1 VSINANVAP
10 ATHGETVR
18 EVLGGGDGTQA
29 FQEFRLRQPPLTYVS
44 ASTPSGTASTLQVR
58 VNDLLWKE
66 VRTLFGH
73 APEERVYTTRADE
86 SGNTTVVFGDG
97 TTGARLPS
105 GQSNVQAIYRK
116 GIGVGGLAPRD
127 RLSQLLTRPLG
138 LNGVTNPNPATGAAD
153 GQALEDARVNAPL
166 AVRTLDRVVSL
177 QDYEDFARSFSGIS
191 KSLATWTWFG
201 NTQGIFVTVAGSEG
215 AKVKNGSPL
224 YINLVKAILDAG
236 DSSIPLRVE
245 SYLPAPFS
253 LSASLRID
261 PDYLPAKV
269 VDAVTQ
275 KLRDSFSFAHRE
287 FGQPVML
294 SEVVAIIQNVEGV
307 LSVNVTKLYRFDQT
321 PGGNSPLMAAAPE
334 SGAVTAAGAEL
345 LLLSPHGIALEV
357 LR

>member
-1 VSINANVAP
+1 
-10 ATHGETVR
+10 
-18 EVLGGGDGTQA
+18 
-29 FQEFRLRQPPLTYVS
+29 
-44 ASTPSGTASTLQVR
+44 
-58 VNDLLWKE
+58 
-66 VRTLFGH
+66 
-73 APEERVYTTRADE
+73 
-86 SGNTTVVFGDG
+86 
-97 TTGARLPS
+97 
-105 GQSNVQAIYRK
+105 
-116 GIGVGGLAPRD
+116 
-127 RLSQLLTRPLG
+127 
-138 LNGVTNPNPATGAAD
+138 
-153 GQALEDARVNAPL
+153 
-166 AVRTLDRVVSL
+166 
-177 QDYEDFARSFSGIS
+177 
-191 KSLATWTWFG
+191 
-201 NTQGIFVTVAGSEG
+201 
-215 AKVKNGSPL
+215 VKNGSPL